1 MCPAQEKER
10 LMSNLKKFVVIVS
23 LFVVSACETRLKV
36 DGWKHGSGPEVLE
49 LLNGPE
55 VSEPLKLAS
64 QCE

>member
-1 MCPAQEKER
+1 
-10 LMSNLKKFVVIVS
+10 MSNLKKFVVIVS